1 MAEAEAQSNSLN
13 AEELLELL
21 RSDGDQ
27 DDCQAGVVSN
37 KVGLYDACQ
46 NMITYLC
53 LHPDDCGAEQLKFR
67 PGPGHLS
74 CMHHVMQQLA
84 KELPD

>member
-1 MAEAEAQSNSLN
+1 MAEAEAQSTSLN

-37 KVGLYDACQ
+37 KVGSHDALHY
-46 NMITYLC
+46 IIISYLVCTWC
-53 LHPDDCGAEQLKFR
+53 L
-67 PGPGHLS
+67 
-74 CMHHVMQQLA
+74 
-84 KELPD
+84 

>member
-37 KVGLYDACQ
+37 MVGLHDACRKHDH
-46 NMITYLC
+46 I
-53 LHPDDCGAEQLKFR
+53 P
-67 PGPGHLS
+67 LS
-74 CMHHVMQQLA
+74 A
-84 KELPD
+84 P